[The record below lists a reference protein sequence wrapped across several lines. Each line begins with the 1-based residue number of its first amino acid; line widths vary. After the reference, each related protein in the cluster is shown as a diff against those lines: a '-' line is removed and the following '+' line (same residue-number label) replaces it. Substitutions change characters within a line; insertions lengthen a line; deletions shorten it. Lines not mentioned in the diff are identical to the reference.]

1 MRLRYQFLA
10 LVLIALGVGSALWIP
25 GLQAASKPPA
35 SHQLVGSWQL
45 NMASEATVRRPA
57 LAVFTSDG
65 TVLFFDPM
73 GPVTVGSWSDLSERA
88 GQLTSYAYAAPT
100 DTECTGG
107 RILGGAAEAGD
118 AGDQITMIY
127 TVQCFDVNGRKVS
140 EQGPIT
146 ATGALITVEAIPQ
159 PVATV
164 LTP

>member
-10 LVLIALGVGSALWIP
+10 VLIILLGVGLVLWVP
-25 GLQAASKPPA
+25 GLQAASE
-35 SHQLVGSWQL
+35 SSRGHQLVGSWQL
-45 NMASEATVRRPA
+45 NMEGDAPMRHPA

-73 GPVTVGSWSDLSERA
+73 GPVTVGSWSALSDRA

-107 RILGGAAEAGD
+107 RILGGVAEAGD
-118 AGDQITMIY
+118 AGAQITMVY
-127 TVQCFDVNGRKVS
+127 TVQCFDVTGRKVS

-146 ATGALITVEAIPQ
+146 ATGARIAVAAIPQ

>member
-1 MRLRYQFLA
+1 MHARLGA
-10 LVLIALGVGSALWIP
+10 LLVVVLGVGTAFGIP
-25 GLQAASKPPA
+25 GLRAASE
-35 SHQLVGSWQL
+35 SSSGHQLVGAWHL
-45 NMASEATVRRPA
+45 NMASEATMRRPA

-73 GPVTVGSWSDLSERA
+73 GPVTVGSWSELSERA

-107 RILGGAAEAGD
+107 RILGGVAEASD
-118 AGDQITMIY
+118 AGAQITMVY
-127 TVQCFDVNGRKVS
+127 TVQCVDASGTLVS
-140 EQGPIT
+140 ERGPIT
-146 ATGALITVEAIPQ
+146 ATGARIAVAAIPQ